1 MFLLRWRVVF
11 IGVFF
16 AYFFIQARPYLHGII
31 GGANKHKLN
40 QQAQKVASNYVY
52 AQELLLAIEIET
64 DSERKSILQ
73 KELDHLQR

>member
-16 AYFFIQARPYLHGII
+16 AYCFIQARPYLHGVI
-31 GGANKHKLN
+31 GGSNKHKLN

-52 AQELLLAIEIET
+52 AQELSQAIENET
-64 DSERKSILQ
+64 DSERRSILQ